1 MSSNPTRGLASLPLP
16 RGPRKSGRARGLARK
31 ALGRGAIDDLQTR
44 VDALESEIEE
54 LRQQN
59 LRLAEIADVVQE
71 LLVPLAS
78 RDQATVDA
86 AIESF
91 SQSL

>member
-1 MSSNPTRGLASLPLP
+1 VADVN
-16 RGPRKSGRARGLARK
+16 ARLKGLARK
-31 ALGRGAIDDLQTR
+31 ALGRDA
-44 VDALESEIEE
+44 VFALEQRVASLEGDIEE

-78 RDQATVDA
+78 RDQDRIDA
-86 AIESF
+86 ALEGF
-91 SQSL
+91 PKSL